1 MLAARGQRQ
10 RQSAETYRWMD
21 DFVRDTRAAVHV
33 RRQDQLL
40 MIRPEKTLGINPTGV
55 AILEGLYAPDSPGA
69 RAVLIGLAPTLG
81 TSPQTLTDDARALLE
96 TVAAL
101 MRQDFSPR
109 DNLRFEPYRRGQIAY
124 PVLAEIAL
132 TYDCQNRCA
141 FCYAASPRRTT
152 ERPMMTTEQVKRVMD
167 RIWHEAHV
175 PSLSFTGGEAT
186 LRADLPEL
194 IRHGSDLGLR
204 VNLITNGVRAKD
216 GGYACTLVDAGL
228 DSAQISLEAADPSLH
243 DHMVGREGAHEAT
256 VAAVGHFRQLGIH
269 VHTNTTLCAMNLD
282 AAPDLIRFLARE
294 VGTKSLSLNLL
305 IRTGLGLGEGAGA
318 VSYAQLAGHL
328 PGLQEA
334 ADREGMTLVWY
345 SPVPYCVVNPV
356 LLGQGAKSCACVSGI
371 LSVDPAGDV
380 LPCSSFEQ
388 GIGSLLHQPFE
399 EVYGSPAA
407 RWWRERKYVPPAC
420 LDCEDVDLCAGACP
434 LYWDASGGFDEIPRP
449 GADDPDAWAAWA
461 AERVNGGSY
470 GVPQPRRV

>member
-1 MLAARGQRQ
+1 MLATWQRR
-10 RQSAETYRWMD
+10 RQQDVETYRWMD
-21 DFVRDTRAAVHV
+21 GFVRDTRAAVHV
-33 RRQDQLL
+33 RRQDDLL
-40 MIRPEKTLGINPTGV
+40 MIRPEKTLGINGTGAV
-55 AILEGLYAPDSPGA
+55 ILEGLYAGDSRGA
-69 RAVLIGLAPTLG
+69 RQVLTSLAPQLG
-81 TSPQTLTDDARALLE
+81 TSRQTLTADARALLE

-101 MRQDFSPR
+101 MRQDFAPR

-152 ERPMMTTEQVKRVMD
+152 ERPVMTTEQVKRVMD

-186 LRADLPEL
+186 LRPDLTEL

-204 VNLITNGVRAKD
+204 VNLITNGVRAGD
-216 GGYACTLVDAGL
+216 EGYAQVLVDAGL
-228 DSAQISLEAADPSLH
+228 DSAQVSIEAATPALH
-243 DHMVGREGAHEAT
+243 DSMVGREGAQEAT
-256 VAAVGHFRQLGIH
+256 VAAVGHFRRLGIH
-269 VHTNTTLCAMNLD
+269 VHTNTTLCAENL
-282 AAPDLIRFLARE
+282 AVAPDLIRFLARE
-294 VGTKSLSLNLL
+294 VGTKTLSMNLL
-305 IRTGLGLGEGAGA
+305 IRTGLGLGAGA
-318 VSYAQLAGHL
+318 VSYGDLVPHL
-328 PGLQEA
+328 PRLQET

-356 LLGQGAKSCACVSGI
+356 LMGQGAKSCACVSGI

-388 GIGSLLHQPFE
+388 GIGSLLDQPFE

-407 RWWRERKYVPPAC
+407 RWWRDRRYVPPAC
-420 LDCEDVDLCAGACP
+420 RDCDDVDLCAGACP
-434 LYWDASGGFDEIPRP
+434 LYWDAAGSFDEIPRP
-449 GADDPDAWAAWA
+449 GADDPNAWEAWA

-470 GVPQPRRV
+470 GVPRPRRV